1 MGSFCFTLLVKL
13 QLFHLV
19 LGMMGAGVQGGGHTV
34 VKKSQ
39 NCAEIPKIVFGATMQ
54 FWLKTNYIM
63 IQNKEYKT
71 IFLNFKHF
79 VP

>member
-1 MGSFCFTLLVKL
+1 MSIIEAYSLSYISPV
-13 QLFHLV
+13 V
-19 LGMMGAGVQGGGHTV
+19 VGGGTV

-39 NCAEIPKIVFGATMQ
+39 NCAEIPKIVFGATLQ

>member
-1 MGSFCFTLLVKL
+1 LLKISRGIAAVAFTSDKYG
-13 QLFHLV
+13 HL
-19 LGMMGAGVQGGGHTV
+19 TV

>member
-1 MGSFCFTLLVKL
+1 MRILERIISKRWSGPAP
-13 QLFHLV
+13 
-19 LGMMGAGVQGGGHTV
+19 GPRGTV

>member
-1 MGSFCFTLLVKL
+1 MPDESRAE
-13 QLFHLV
+13 V
-19 LGMMGAGVQGGGHTV
+19 LGGGTV

>member
-1 MGSFCFTLLVKL
+1 
-13 QLFHLV
+13 
-19 LGMMGAGVQGGGHTV
+19 
-34 VKKSQ
+34 
-39 NCAEIPKIVFGATMQ
+39 MQ

-71 IFLNFKHF
+71 IFLIFKHF

>member
-1 MGSFCFTLLVKL
+1 
-13 QLFHLV
+13 
-19 LGMMGAGVQGGGHTV
+19 V